1 MDIKNLAD
9 RSRWLGNPAQ
19 NYGIEKFVSDEG
31 FAKGSSYYFVKNG
44 AGLQYRLSAD
54 NALDIAELSYKG
66 VGIQFLTKNGH
77 FSPYAFSHFEA
88 DFIHTFP
95 AGMMYTCGLMSTGG
109 ANRDEGVWH
118 PAHGRFHSIPA
129 QNLSS
134 EVVHGERLT
143 VGGTVRETQFNG
155 HSLEVRRTVTTPV
168 GENIL
173 TLKDSITNQTPEVCD
188 YMLLYHFNFGWP
200 FLSPELKMILP
211 EGTECSPRD
220 DEAKKNFKDRYSFG
234 EPIDGKPEE
243 VYFNSIPAENSRG
256 SLRLENPALGF
267 GAELFWSADSLPITA
282 HWKYMRSGEYVLGIE
297 PTNTYIMGRHAE
309 KQNGTIAKI
318 NPFET
323 KETEV
328 GLRFYDL

>member
-1 MDIKNLAD
+1 MDIHNLSD

-31 FAKGSSYYFVKNG
+31 FTKGGAYYFVKNG
-44 AGLQYRLSAD
+44 AGLCYRLAAD

-66 VGIQFLTKNGH
+66 VGIHFLTKNGH
-77 FSPYAFSHFEA
+77 RSPYAFSHFES

-95 AGMMYTCGLMSTGG
+95 AGMLYTCGLMSTGG

-129 QNLSS
+129 QMLAAEESGGVLS
-134 EVVHGERLT
+134 VA
-143 VGGTVRETQFNG
+143 GTVRETQFNG
-155 HSLEVRRTVTTPV
+155 HSLEVRRRISTPV
-168 GENIL
+168 GEN
-173 TLKDSITNQTPEVCD
+173 TLLLRDSLVNQTPEPCD
-188 YMLLYHFNFGWP
+188 YMLLYHLNFGWP

-211 EGTECSPRD
+211 DGTESSPRD
-220 DEAKKNFKDRYSFG
+220 EEAKKNFENRFSFC

-243 VYFNSIPAENSRG
+243 VYFSKIPAADG
-256 SLRLENPALGF
+256 KASLRLENPVLGF
-267 GAELFWSADSLPITA
+267 GVEVFWSADTLPVSA

-297 PTNTYIMGRHAE
+297 PTNTYIMGRHDE
-309 KQNGTIAKI
+309 KKNGTIARI
-318 NPFET
+318 GAFET